1 MQPFSGAFFGADI
14 RYENA
19 LLFPI
24 GNFAMIAMI
33 GAREIGLVLELMCLP
48 KPQIFGALCRRGA
61 QSTRVGYSH
70 YYKKTAEVVTIESAE
85 DRRVARRAKGP
96 IEKAKTMVLEPDT
109 KLSHFLLK
117 NPKHLLHNP
126 NFFFCFY
133 NYT

>member
-14 RYENA
+14 RYENT

-70 YYKKTAEVVTIESAE
+70 YYKKTAEVVTIESAWRIGE
-85 DRRVARRAKGP
+85 
-96 IEKAKTMVLEPDT
+96 
-109 KLSHFLLK
+109 
-117 NPKHLLHNP
+117 
-126 NFFFCFY
+126 
-133 NYT
+133 